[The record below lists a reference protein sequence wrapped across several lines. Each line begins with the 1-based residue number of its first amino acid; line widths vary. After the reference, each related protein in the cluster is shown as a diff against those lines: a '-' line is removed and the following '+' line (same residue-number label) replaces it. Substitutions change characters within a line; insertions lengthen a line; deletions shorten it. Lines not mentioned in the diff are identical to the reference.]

1 MTKLRRAWTI
11 WIVIGIS
18 GLSAAAWGLSSLWG
32 TQYALRWLIS
42 SGAVF
47 IYQAIYLYR
56 CLDENRDSSGRLFPH
71 LGPAN
76 WLTVGRGALLALVA
90 GFLFVPRPEGWLE
103 WVPAGLY
110 LTAMLIDYAD
120 GYMARISGIVTR
132 LGSRLDMHFD
142 VHGYLIGGILA
153 VAWGQAPVWY
163 LLVALARPFYVLGE
177 WILAHRGQTPR
188 ALYPN
193 PFRRVMSAAQMGF
206 TAVLIFPVFTPPG
219 TIIAATV
226 YMLPFLT
233 NFLLDWLWVSGVLP
247 DAFIHSTLWRSRW
260 VHTTRTLFPLIMR
273 VVLSGFL
280 FARALGPGLDGPSLV
295 FIQILHGL
303 LILAI
308 LTGTV
313 GRVFAVG
320 AMLLSGFYLRE
331 VAADW
336 LAWGILFT
344 AFGVFFGGTGRFS
357 LWTPE
362 DWLIYR
368 IAGEKKQA

>member
-1 MTKLRRAWTI
+1 MEKLRRDWTM
-11 WIVIGIS
+11 WAVICIT
-18 GLSAAAWGLSSLWG
+18 GLTAAAMGLSSLWE
-32 TQYALRWLIS
+32 TQYVLRWLIS
-42 SGAVF
+42 SGTVLL
-47 IYQAIYLYR
+47 YQVIYLYR
-56 CLDENRDSSGRLFPH
+56 YLDENRDSSGRLFSS

-76 WLTVGRGALLALVA
+76 WLTLGRGALLSLVA
-90 GFLFVPRPEGWLE
+90 GFLFVPRPTGWLE

-120 GYMARISGIVTR
+120 GYAARISGIVTR
-132 LGSRLDMHFD
+132 LGSRLDMHID
-142 VHGYLIGGILA
+142 IHGYLIGGLLA

-177 WILAHRGQTPR
+177 WNLARRGQVQRP
-188 ALYPN
+188 LLPN

-219 TIIAATV
+219 TTIAATV

-233 NFLLDWLWVSGVLP
+233 NFLLDWLWVSGSLP
-247 DAFIHSTLWRSRW
+247 ETFLKSGVWRSRW
-260 VHTTRTLFPLIMR
+260 VITARFISPLFLR
-273 VVLSGFL
+273 VVLSGLL
-280 FARALGPGLDGPSLV
+280 FARSLGHGLDGPPFV
-295 FIQILHGL
+295 FIRILHGI

-308 LTGTV
+308 LTGTA

-320 AMLLSGFYLRE
+320 AMLLSGFYLRT
-331 VAADW
+331 AAGDW
-336 LAWGILFT
+336 LAWSMLFS
-344 AFGVFFGGTGRFS
+344 AFGVFFSGTGRFS

-368 IAGEKKQA
+368 IAGEKAQT